1 MSLVVKPFLAPN
13 ETHPITKDEVMDF
26 CGKAF
31 GMCYLEDDLETIEL
45 EAPEESAKRSRGCI
59 KSQHHSGFDHAKHT
73 FYITGISKMLAMILN
88 NQGKYA
94 TSEKSGRYTVLDIDD
109 PEENRLRA
117 KWQEIF
123 YGILNER
130 YHDEFYKFY
139 EKPKFTPEQIE
150 AKVKLAL
157 TKKAQENSRLVTTVF
172 TKTKMVYSMDI
183 RQLSYLKYEMQH
195 FIETEPDTPFY
206 VRLKEEMKEFIAV
219 TEEYGLL
226 DRGLSPENKGF
237 TLPFFHEV
245 REEEFGLN
253 YSVNNAMSIATF
265 AQNQRHRTVHCTVE
279 WPEEGKEEY
288 FIPDFI
294 KNDPALVEEWITDLK
309 NKTGNGDYPQALLVY
324 VNERGRY
331 EDFITKAYE
340 RMCGSAQYEIM
351 KVTVE
356 QYEKYKANVTS
367 KEAGEALAKLTP
379 CVRCMFG
386 FKCTAPCQFGPK
398 NALTREF

>member
-130 YHDEFYKFY
+130 YHDDFYKFY

-172 TKTKMVYSMDI
+172 TKTKMVYSMDV
-183 RQLSYLKYEMQH
+183 RQISYLKYEMEH
-195 FIETEPDTPFY
+195 FIRY
-206 VRLKEEMKEFIAV
+206 
-219 TEEYGLL
+219 
-226 DRGLSPENKGF
+226 
-237 TLPFFHEV
+237 
-245 REEEFGLN
+245 
-253 YSVNNAMSIATF
+253 
-265 AQNQRHRTVHCTVE
+265 RT
-279 WPEEGKEEY
+279 
-288 FIPDFI
+288 
-294 KNDPALVEEWITDLK
+294 
-309 NKTGNGDYPQALLVY
+309 
-324 VNERGRY
+324 
-331 EDFITKAYE
+331 
-340 RMCGSAQYEIM
+340 
-351 KVTVE
+351 
-356 QYEKYKANVTS
+356 
-367 KEAGEALAKLTP
+367 
-379 CVRCMFG
+379 
-386 FKCTAPCQFGPK
+386 
-398 NALTREF
+398 